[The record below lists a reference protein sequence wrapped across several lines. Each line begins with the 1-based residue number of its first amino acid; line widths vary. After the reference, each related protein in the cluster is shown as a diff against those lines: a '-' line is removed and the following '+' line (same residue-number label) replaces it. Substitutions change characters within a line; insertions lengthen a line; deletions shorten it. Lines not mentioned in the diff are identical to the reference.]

1 VKKWVKELKNMLGQD
16 ITFVIAGNKFDLIR
30 SKEDLAKNDEM
41 VNKYINEEKARHFY
55 TSAKSGENLNEAFEA
70 VIELTL
76 NKIGNL
82 IEKGKVTK
90 KGKGLMI
97 ESNTSPKKKDGCC

>member
-1 VKKWVKELKNMLGQD
+1 M
-16 ITFVIAGNKFDLIR
+16 
-30 SKEDLAKNDEM
+30 
-41 VNKYINEEKARHFY
+41 
-55 TSAKSGENLNEAFEA
+55 
-70 VIELTL
+70 IELTL